1 MKFKLVV
8 LAACVSLVSSS
19 AALVAHHSFSTEY
32 DGTKTFKFKG
42 AVSKVEWTN
51 PHVRFYVDVKDENGV
66 VSTWNMELASPSALA
81 RNGWTS
87 RTLKVGDQVSVE
99 GYAAKVAPNRGNVRS
114 VVTADG
120 RSLFGGAADDDAP
133 TAAAPAAAR

>member
-1 MKFKLVV
+1 MKAKLGAFV
-8 LAACVSLVSSS
+8 ACLSLLCSG

-32 DGTKTFKFKG
+32 DGNKTFKFKG
-42 AVSKVEWTN
+42 TVSKVEWTN
-51 PHVRFYVDVKDENGV
+51 PHVRFYVDTLDEGGKMV
-66 VSTWNMELASPSALA
+66 TWNMEIASPSALA

-114 VVTADG
+114 VITADG
-120 RSLFGGAADDDAP
+120 RSLFAGAADDNAP
-133 TAAAPAAAR
+133 GGNQ

>member
-1 MKFKLVV
+1 MKAKLGAFV
-8 LAACVSLVSSS
+8 ACLSLLFSG

-32 DGTKTFKFKG
+32 DGNKTFKFKG
-42 AVSKVEWTN
+42 TVSKVEWTN
-51 PHVRFYVDVKDENGV
+51 PHVRFYVDTLDEGGKMV
-66 VSTWNMELASPSALA
+66 TWNMEIASPSALA

-114 VVTADG
+114 VITADG
-120 RSLFGGAADDDAP
+120 RSLFAGAADDNAP
-133 TAAAPAAAR
+133 GGNQ